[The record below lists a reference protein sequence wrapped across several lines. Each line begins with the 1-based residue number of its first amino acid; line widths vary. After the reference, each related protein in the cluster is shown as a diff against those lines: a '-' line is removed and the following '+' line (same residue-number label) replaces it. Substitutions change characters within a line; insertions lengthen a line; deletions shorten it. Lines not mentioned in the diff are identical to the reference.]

1 MLASLQ
7 RQLCL
12 RLARCALQSQH
23 NLLRRLCLLV
33 ENGLG
38 LTTITGL
45 FAIITTLSLR
55 EQRRLRDTLL
65 GGPSGGA
72 NRAAYLS
79 GLVLC
84 DFVLGVL
91 SAVLALAVGASGLGY
106 VDLWGVWSASILYY
120 LKFISIHSHMPPIG
134 LISQIRSIEGVFP
147 NAQTEFRNNRRWFEG
162 AGVVDW
168 SLDFVVVV
176 VLPSTWIH
184 PLKCPPFSESAK
196 K

>member
-23 NLLRRLCLLV
+23 NLLCRLRLLV
-33 ENGLG
+33 EDGLR
-38 LTTITGL
+38 LTTVTGL

-55 EQRRLRDTLL
+55 EQGRLRDILL
-65 GGPSGGA
+65 GGPIGGA
-72 NRAAYLS
+72 NQEAYLS

-106 VDLWGVWSASILYY
+106 VDLLGSLVSFRFLQAWILSPSIPTRLRSPYLRRFTVSKRSFGMPKSSLVIIGDTSRCWGRGS
-120 LKFISIHSHMPPIG
+120 
-134 LISQIRSIEGVFP
+134 
-147 NAQTEFRNNRRWFEG
+147 NRLNR
-162 AGVVDW
+162 
-168 SLDFVVVV
+168 
-176 VLPSTWIH
+176 
-184 PLKCPPFSESAK
+184 
-196 K
+196 